1 MKYVQSKIINIKT
14 YIAMSRCNV
23 EASDKQAELIVYGR
37 ISIAIS
43 ALSYKRSVK
52 NFMIFIFLIYL
63 RKQKHFF
70 ECFEDP
76 LYFLTTLEK

>member
-1 MKYVQSKIINIKT
+1 
-14 YIAMSRCNV
+14 MSRCNV

-63 RKQKHFF
+63 RKQKHSF
-70 ECFEDP
+70 ECFEDT
-76 LYFLTTLEK
+76 LYFFYYF

>member
-1 MKYVQSKIINIKT
+1 
-14 YIAMSRCNV
+14 MSRCNV

-70 ECFEDP
+70 ERFED
-76 LYFLTTLEK
+76 TL

>member
-70 ECFEDP
+70 ERFEDT